1 MNSRSIE
8 RLETWD
14 RLIDHLIIV
23 FYYRFRQQLK
33 LPFDSLDNEPVIRF
47 GSFIL
52 EEPWIDEKG
61 KVRVRCGWHNR
72 EPHCRLGKLTI
83 FTRHIYLNRLF
94 LYHQLGL
101 QVYYL
106 DSAEFT
112 TLFNLD
118 NLIRVLA
125 HELGHTVLTD
135 TKPETQE
142 INGGHGKEHD
152 KISEEI
158 IKLIE
163 KSEEVKELKKFWK

>member
-1 MNSRSIE
+1 MNSRNIK

-23 FYYRFRQQLK
+23 FYYRFRQQIN

-47 GSFIL
+47 GGFIL
-52 EEPWIDEKG
+52 EEPWTNEKG
-61 KVRVRCGWHNR
+61 QVKVRCGWHNR

-83 FTRHIYLNRLF
+83 FTRYIYLNRLF

-101 QVYYL
+101 QIYYL
-106 DSAEFT
+106 DSADFT
-112 TLFNLD
+112 ALFNLD

-125 HELGHTVLTD
+125 HELGHAILTD
-135 TKPETQE
+135 THPKTQE
-142 INGGHGKEHD
+142 IDGGHEKEHD
-152 KISEEI
+152 KICEEL

-163 KSEEVKELKKFWK
+163 ESEEVKELKKFWK